1 MTVPGD
7 HIAHY
12 CILGKIGQGGM
23 GAVWKARDEKLGRIV
38 ALKFV
43 AGTGLESRDR
53 FIAEARAASALNH
66 PGIVTIHD
74 ILEHEGDPY
83 IVMEFVE
90 GTPLDQVIP
99 RAGMPATAVMALG
112 GRIADA
118 LHAAHR
124 AGIVHRDLKPSNVI
138 VTPDGHIKLLDF
150 GLAKQIETGRDHDG
164 TQTFVSPRTA
174 EGTIL
179 GTVNY
184 LSPEQA
190 LGKPVDQRSDIFSL
204 GAVLY
209 EMATGQRAFSA
220 DTAVS
225 TITSI
230 LRDEPKPISG
240 DVAAL
245 PRELERV
252 VSRCLR
258 KDPERRFQTATD
270 VRNALEELR
279 DEHTAVHSAAIPVAA
294 ARRSAVRGSRLAAII
309 GSVIVVVGVA
319 GWLLS
324 RGAAPVDRIEAP
336 LTIRPLLALPGRKQ
350 SPIFS
355 NDGNAIAFA
364 WDGGRD
370 GQNSDVYMI
379 QVDGGKPLQITN
391 HPAGEWPQVFS
402 PDGRRLYFS
411 RQSEAGFASYWVPAF
426 GGDETRVSDGL
437 MTDVSSDGQSAAIVR
452 VVAGGTRVPGIFT
465 LNLETGAEQRV
476 GDSFASV
483 SPRFSADGRWVY
495 VPYGPS
501 QDRLSLH
508 RVPVSGGGT
517 PEAVSFADLGD
528 DIDRIEE
535 VRFGA
540 RRTRMLI
547 LARQRNT
554 NARISFIANAD
565 GSQPRRLQG
574 TVSPGALSPDGT
586 QMVSVRNTVA
596 VPLYRAPAFPAPGRP
611 VPADKILETPG
622 EEYSPQLSPDG
633 RRVLLS
639 SYRRGRWEIWLWDS
653 AFTDGQPLFNKE
665 GGTAGSPAWSP
676 DGRWIAF
683 DARVTNA
690 AADVWIMPASGGEP
704 SLLVGDPAEDI
715 TPCFDPTSQWV
726 YFTSSRSGLLQLH
739 RVPIAGGPATQVTQG
754 GGFTC
759 QFSHDGRYLYY
770 LKTRAGGEIW
780 RIDLTTNR
788 EEAVAPEMKSRN
800 WKVLRDGIYL
810 LDSQTNAQLGTAAR
824 VADARF
830 YRFATKKIE
839 DLGFRTPKAATFIGI
854 DLSADAKWVYYS
866 QVDSSTSELRL
877 VENLPSSQGR
887 R

>member
-1 MTVPGD
+1 VTGD
-7 HIAHY
+7 RIGHY
-12 CILGKIGQGGM
+12 HILGKIGQGGM
-23 GAVWKARDEKLGRIV
+23 GAVWKARDEKLGRTV

-74 ILEHEGDPY
+74 ILEHKGDPY
-83 IVMEFVE
+83 IVMEFVD
-90 GTPLDQVIP
+90 GKPLNEVIP
-99 RAGMPATAVMALG
+99 AGGMPAGDVMTLG

-124 AGIVHRDLKPSNVI
+124 AGIVHRDLKPGNVI
-138 VTPDGHIKLLDF
+138 VTPDGQIKLLDF
-150 GLAKQIETGRDHDG
+150 GLAKQIEMETDHAG

-190 LGKPVDQRSDIFSL
+190 LGKRVDQRSDIFSL

-209 EMATGQRAFSA
+209 EMATGHRAFSA

-240 DVAAL
+240 DVTAV

-252 VSRCLR
+252 VARCLR

-270 VRNALEELR
+270 VRNALDELR
-279 DEHTAVHSAAIPVAA
+279 DEHAAHPGSIPVTASVPVIPPKPRAIRGFTLWALIGGVIAA
-294 ARRSAVRGSRLAAII
+294 AAVAA
-309 GSVIVVVGVA
+309 
-319 GWLLS
+319 WLLT
-324 RGAAPVDRIEAP
+324 RPAAPVESADAP
-336 LTIRPLLALPGRKQ
+336 LTIRPLLTLPGRKQ

-364 WDGGRD
+364 WDGGHD

-379 QVDGGKPLQITN
+379 QVDGGKPIQVTS
-391 HPAGEWPQVFS
+391 HPAGEWPQAFS
-402 PDGRRLYFS
+402 PDGRRLYFA
-411 RQSEAGFASYWVPAF
+411 RQAEGGFASYWVPAF
-426 GGDETRVSDGL
+426 GGDETRVSDGVI
-437 MTDVSSDGQSAAIVR
+437 TDISPDGQSAVIVR
-452 VVAGGTRVPGIFT
+452 IVAAGPRPPGIFT
-465 LNLETGAEQRV
+465 LNLETSAEQRV
-476 GDSFASV
+476 GDTFAGV
-483 SPRFSADGRWVY
+483 SPRFSPDGKWVY

-501 QDRLSLH
+501 QDRLSVH
-508 RVPVSGGGT
+508 RVPVNGEGK
-517 PEAVSFADLGD
+517 PEAVIFTGLGD

-535 VRFGA
+535 IRFGV

-554 NARISFIANAD
+554 NARVSFMANAD
-565 GSQPRRLQG
+565 GSQPRRLQSA
-574 TVSPGALSPDGT
+574 VAPGALSPDGSA
-586 QMVSVRNTVA
+586 MVSVRSTFG
-596 VPLYRAPAFPAPGRP
+596 VPLYRVPAFPAPGRP
-611 VPADKILETPG
+611 VVPEKILETPG

-639 SYRRGRWEIWLWDS
+639 SYRKGRWEIWLWDS

-676 DGRWIAF
+676 DGKWIAF

-704 SLLVGDPAEDI
+704 RVLANDPAEEI
-715 TPCFDPTSQWV
+715 TPCFDPASQWV
-726 YFTSSRSGLLQLH
+726 YFTSSRSGVLQLY
-739 RVPIAGGPATQVTQG
+739 RVPITGGPATQVTQG

-759 QFSHDGRYLYY
+759 QFSPDGRSLYY

-780 RIDLTTNR
+780 RIDLATNR
-788 EEAVAPEMKSRN
+788 EEPVVPEMKSRN

-810 LDSQTNAQLGTAAR
+810 LDSQNNAQLGTAAR

-866 QVDSSTSELRL
+866 QVDSSTNELQL
-877 VENLPSSQGR
+877 VENLPR
-887 R
+887 

>member
-1 MTVPGD
+1 VTGD
-7 HIAHY
+7 RIAHY
-12 CILGKIGQGGM
+12 RILGKIGQGGM

-43 AGTGLESRDR
+43 AGAGLQSRDR
-53 FIAEARAASALNH
+53 FISEARAASALNH
-66 PGIVTIHD
+66 PAIVTIHD

-83 IVMEFVE
+83 IVMEFVD
-90 GTPLDQVIP
+90 GTPLDQIIP
-99 RAGMPATAVMALG
+99 PAGMCAADVMTLG

-138 VTPDGHIKLLDF
+138 VMPEEQIKLLDF
-150 GLAKQIETGRDHDG
+150 GLAKQIEIGADHEG
-164 TQTFVSPRTA
+164 TETFVSPQTVA
-174 EGTIL
+174 GTIL

-190 LGKPVDQRSDIFSL
+190 LGRRVDQRSDIFSL

-220 DTAVS
+220 ETTVS
-225 TITSI
+225 TITCI
-230 LRDEPKPISG
+230 LRDEPKPTSG
-240 DVAAL
+240 DVAGVS
-245 PRELERV
+245 PELERV
-252 VSRCLR
+252 IARCLR

-279 DEHTAVHSAAIPVAA
+279 EGHTVHSAAIAVSTPGH
-294 ARRSAVRGSRLAAII
+294 RAVRGLKLWAVV
-309 GSVIVVVGVA
+309 GGLIVVTAVA
-319 GWLLS
+319 GWLLTHH
-324 RGAAPVDRIEAP
+324 AAPVESAEAP
-336 LTIRPLLALPGRKQ
+336 LTIRPLLTLPGRKQ

-379 QVDGGKPLQITN
+379 QVDGGRPLQITN
-391 HPAGEWPQVFS
+391 HPASEWPQAFS

-411 RQSEAGFASYWVPAF
+411 RQVEAGFASYWVPAF
-426 GGDETRVSDGL
+426 GGDETRVTDGL
-437 MTDVSSDGQSAAIVR
+437 ITDISPDGQSAVVVR
-452 VVAGGTRVPGIFT
+452 VGAAGTHLPGVFT

-476 GDSFASV
+476 GDSFASM
-483 SPRFSADGRWVY
+483 SPRFSADGQWVY

-501 QDRLSLH
+501 QDRLSVH
-508 RVPVSGGGT
+508 RVPVSGGGNR
-517 PEAVSFADLGD
+517 EAVTFAGLGD

-535 VRFGA
+535 IRFGA

-554 NARISFIANAD
+554 NARVSFMANAD

-574 TVSPGALSPDGT
+574 AVAPGALSPDGS
-586 QMVSVRNTVA
+586 QIVSVRNTFGVA
-596 VPLYRAPAFPAPGRP
+596 LYRAPAFPPRGRP
-611 VPADKILETPG
+611 MRSEKILETPG

-639 SYRRGRWEIWLWDS
+639 SYRKGRWEIWLWDS

-665 GGTAGSPAWSP
+665 GGTAGSPVWSP
-676 DGRWIAF
+676 DGQWIAF

-690 AADVWIMPASGGEP
+690 AADIWMMPASGGEP
-704 SLLVGDPAEDI
+704 KVLVSDPGEDT
-715 TPCFDPTSQWV
+715 TPCFDLTSHWV
-726 YFTSSRSGLLQLH
+726 YFSSSRSGLLQLY
-739 RVPIAGGPATQVTQG
+739 RVSIAGGPATQVTHG

-759 QFSHDGRYLYY
+759 QFSQDGRYLYY
-770 LKTRAGGEIW
+770 LKTRSGGEVW
-780 RIDLTTNR
+780 RLDVSTNH
-788 EEAVAPEMKSRN
+788 EEPIVPEMKSRN
-800 WKVLRDGIYL
+800 WKVLREGIYL

-830 YRFATKKIE
+830 YRFATKKTE
-839 DLGFRTPKAATFIGI
+839 DLGFRTPRAVAFIGI
-854 DLSADAKWVYYS
+854 ELSPDAKWVYYS
-866 QVDSSTSELRL
+866 QVDSSTSELQL
-877 VENLPSSQGR
+877 VENLPSAGR
-887 R
+887 RR